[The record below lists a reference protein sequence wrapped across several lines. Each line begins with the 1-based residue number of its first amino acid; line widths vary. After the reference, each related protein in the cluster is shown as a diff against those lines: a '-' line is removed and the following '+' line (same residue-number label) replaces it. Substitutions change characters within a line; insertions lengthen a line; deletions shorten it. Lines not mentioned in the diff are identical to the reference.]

1 MSGGSIRSRSR
12 RRSVCSMRERK
23 TKKDKK
29 LIEWRDREFQLPMR
43 EKESFFLTVE
53 KERELGSVIYRHESC
68 I

>member
-29 LIEWRDREFQLPMR
+29 LIEWRDRV
-43 EKESFFLTVE
+43 SIAY
-53 KERELGSVIYRHESC
+53 EREREFLFDSWERKGVG
-68 I
+68 